1 MFRKIDNITGWLVF
15 LIAAIVYYFS
25 AEPTGSLWDCGE
37 FVSGAYKLQVV
48 HPPGAP
54 LFLLVGRLF
63 ALVGSMVS
71 SKPETIAFA
80 VNMLSGLSTAFG
92 AMFVCWSAIILGK
105 LSLVGRDQEPTQA
118 QTLVLAF
125 SGLVAGLSMAFCS
138 SVWFS
143 AVEGEV
149 YAMSTFFTCLTI
161 WSIIK
166 WYNLPDDPSAD
177 RWILF
182 SIYAAGLSIGVHLL
196 SLLTFPALA
205 LFYYF
210 KKYKEHTIKGVL
222 LAGAAGVA
230 IIMVTQKLVITGI
243 PTLWYYMEMLTV
255 NSFGLPVFSG
265 LIPTLA
271 ILGGGIW
278 WTLRYAQRNGNGL
291 IQRIILGYALAAI
304 GFSTIAMVVIRAN
317 ANPPINMNNPDN
329 RDEFVALYQS

>member
-1 MFRKIDNITGWLVF
+1 MFRTINNITGWLVF
-15 LIAAIVYYFS
+15 LITAIVYYFS

-54 LFLLVGRLF
+54 LFLIVGRLF
-63 ALVGSMVS
+63 AWFGSIVS
-71 SKPETIAFA
+71 SKPETIAFS
-80 VNMLSGLSTAFG
+80 VNMLSGICTALG
-92 AMFVCWSAIILGK
+92 AMFVCWTTVIFGK
-105 LSLVGRDQEPTQA
+105 LALVGREGEPNQS
-118 QTLVLAF
+118 QTIALAF
-125 SGLVAGLSMAFCS
+125 SGLVAGLAMAFS
-138 SVWFS
+138 TSIWFS

-222 LAGAAGVA
+222 IAGAVGVA
-230 IIMVTQKLVITGI
+230 IIMATQKLVITGI
-243 PTLWYYMEMLTV
+243 PTLWYYCERITV
-255 NSFGLPVFSG
+255 NGFGLPVFSG
-265 LIPTLA
+265 LFPTLA
-271 ILGGGIW
+271 ILLKEMETDW
-278 WTLRYAQRNGNGL
+278 YNESFWDML
-291 IQRIILGYALAAI
+291 
-304 GFSTIAMVVIRAN
+304 
-317 ANPPINMNNPDN
+317 
-329 RDEFVALYQS
+329 